1 MAEHI
6 ILIDDLKHWKK
17 DYPAYPVIAAKD
29 YLTNPYWSKKANVR
43 VINLCRDLS
52 YQSLG
57 YYASLLAEARDH
69 RMLPS
74 VRTLQDLSRKTLY
87 GPLLEDLDTMVGEA
101 FGKQPQNNDIAK
113 FEIMLSFG
121 HCESESLKKLARKLY
136 ESFRVPLLRVE
147 FRRNGRWRISKLKA
161 GNLASL
167 SHPQQD
173 FFFQMLDQHLCQRW
187 PKSADARQPRYD
199 IAILHDPL
207 EALPPSDKKALHA
220 FIRAAQQ
227 HGMSAELITKKDYGR
242 LAEYD
247 ALFIRETTKLNHHTY
262 RFARKAVSEG
272 MVVID
277 DPDSIVRCVNKIF
290 LNELLATNRI
300 PTPASI
306 MLVKGDALE
315 IAEQKLG
322 YPMVLKIP
330 DGSFSRG
337 IFKVNNREA
346 LQQHA
351 LELFEHSELILAQAY
366 TYTDFDWRVGI
377 LNNEVL
383 YVCRY
388 YMSRGHWQIINHT
401 QTKSIPGKA
410 DTIKPEQA
418 PPAVIQTALKAARLI
433 GNGLYGVDLKETST
447 GVLVIE
453 VNDNPSIDNGVED
466 RVLGEQLYQKIMAE
480 FLRRLETRGQKR
492 KANLALALS
501 L

>member
-74 VRTLQDLSRKTLY
+74 VRTLQDLSRKVLY
-87 GPLLEDLDTMVGEA
+87 GPLLEDLDNMVSEA
-101 FGKQPQNNDIAK
+101 FGKQPQNNDIAR
-113 FEIMLSFG
+113 FEVTISFG
-121 HCESESLKKLARKLY
+121 HCESVSLKKLARKLY

-167 SHPQQD
+167 SYPQQT
-173 FFFQMLDQHLCQRW
+173 FFFQMLEQHLSQRW
-187 PKSADARQPRYD
+187 QKSADARQPRYE

-207 EALPPSDKKALHA
+207 EVLPPSDKKALNA

-227 HGMSAELITKKDYGR
+227 QGMAAELITKKDYGR

-247 ALFIRETTKLNHHTY
+247 GLFIRETTRLNHHTY

-290 LNELLATNRI
+290 LYELLSTNRV
-300 PTPASI
+300 PTPASF
-306 MLVKGDALE
+306 MLVKGEALE

-322 YPMVLKIP
+322 YPMVLKVP

-337 IFKVNNREA
+337 MFKVSNREE
-346 LQQHA
+346 LQRDS
-351 LELFEHSELILAQAY
+351 LILFEHSELILAQAY
-366 TYTDFDWRVGI
+366 TYTEFDWRVGI

-401 QTKSIPGKA
+401 QNKTIAGKV
-410 DTIKPEQA
+410 DTLMPEQA

-433 GNGLYGVDLKETST
+433 GNGLYGVDLKETAK

-453 VNDNPSIDNGVED
+453 VNDNPSIDSAVED
-466 RVLGEQLYQKIMAE
+466 KVLGEQLYHKVMAE
-480 FLRRLETRGQKR
+480 FFQRLEARGQKR
-492 KANLALALS
+492 KAQLALAAP
-501 L
+501 